1 MFLCLCTATILCL
14 WVNSGGA
21 VVVSNET
28 LVFCEPV
35 SYPYSLQ
42 VLRSFSQRVNLRTKR
57 AVTTDAWSFAYQ
69 ISTNS
74 LNVNGWYVNFTSPL
88 GWSYPNGKP
97 FGIVLG
103 SDAMMRASQSSFTY
117 DVISYVGQRPNLN
130 CEVNDLVNGGL
141 DVWYSTVRVDN
152 CGNYPCYGGG
162 KPGCSIGRP
171 YMAQGVC
178 TRVLPTTQS
187 PGIQYEIYSGQDY
200 AVYQITPYTQY
211 TLTMPSGTPGY
222 CQQTPLYVECGSWTP
237 YRVHAYGCDKAT
249 QGCKY
254 TISSDWVVAFKSKVT
269 AVTLPPDLRV
279 PVVQKVTKRL
289 GVTSPDYFW
298 LIKQA
303 YQYLSQAATSP
314 NYALFSALSNSLYQ
328 QSLVLTDLCYGPPFF
343 VAQECYNNA
352 LYLPDA
358 VFTTLFSILFNWD
371 YQVNYPVKNVLQ
383 TNETFLQLP
392 TSGYLGQTVSQ
403 GRMLNLFKDAIVF
416 LDFYDTK
423 FYRTNDGP
431 GGDVFAVVVKQVP
444 VIAYSAFRIEQQTGD
459 YLAVK
464 CKDVTMATLA
474 PHPSRVVLLARHMSM
489 WSIAAANSTTIYC
502 PIYTLTQFGS
512 LDISTSWYFHTLAQ
526 PSGPIHQVSMPL
538 LSTAAAGVYMYP
550 MVEHWVTLLTQ
561 TQNVYQPSMFNMGVN
576 KSVTLTTQLQAYAQV
591 YTAWF
596 LSIIYTRLPESR
608 RLTLGA
614 RLTPFVQALL
624 SFKQA
629 DIDATDV
636 DTVARYNVLS
646 LMWGRKYAVV
656 SYNQLPEWSY
666 PLFKG
671 GVGESMWFR
680 KEISCSGQSPSTPS
694 HFPFIAGYL
703 DFLDYK
709 YIPKYKGVACPTT
722 MVSPTLLQVYETPQL
737 FVIIVQCVSTT
748 YSWYPGLQTPHTI
761 YRSYKLGTICIL
773 VPYSTPTSVYS
784 SFGFFFQS
792 ALTIPT
798 VQTID
803 DILPGCVGFIQD
815 SVFTPCHPSGCP
827 VRNSYDNYIICPGSN
842 ASNYTLRNYHRTTI
856 PVTNVPIDEV
866 PLQLEIPTVSLTSYE
881 LKQSQSVLLQDIEGG
896 IVVDHNTGSI
906 WYPDGQ
912 AYDVSFYVSVII
924 RYAPPKLE
932 LPSTLANFTSCLDYI
947 CFGNQQC
954 RGEAQTFCTSM
965 DYFEQVFNKSLTSLI
980 IALQDLHYVLKLVL
994 PETTLELT
1002 EDTRRR
1008 RRAVDE
1014 FSDTIS
1020 LLSESFERFMSP
1032 ASQAYMAN
1040 MMWWDEAFDGIS
1052 LPQRTGSIL
1061 SRTPSL
1067 SSTSSWRSYSSRTP
1081 LISNVKTP
1089 KTTFNVKLSMPKLP
1103 KASTLSTIGSV
1114 LSSGLSIA
1122 SLGLSIF
1129 SIIEDRRVTELTQQQ
1144 IMALENQITILTD
1157 YTEKNF
1163 KEIQSSLN
1171 TLGQQVQDFS
1181 QQVTLSLQQLSNGLE
1196 QITQQLDKSI
1206 YYVMAVQ
1213 QYATYMSSLVNQL
1226 NELSQAVYKT
1236 QDMYITCIHSL
1247 QSGVLSPNCI
1257 TPSQMFHLYQVAK
1270 NLSGECQPIFSEREI
1285 SRFYSLP
1292 LVTDAM
1298 VHNDT
1303 YWFSWSIPI
1312 TCSNILGS
1320 VYKVQP
1326 GYIVNPHHPTSL
1338 QYDVPTHVVTSNA
1351 GALKFD
1357 EHYCDRYNQ
1366 VYLCTK
1372 SAFDLA
1378 ESSYLTMLYSN
1389 QTDNSSLTFHPEP
1402 RPVPCVY
1409 LSASALYC
1417 YYSDECHQC
1426 VIAVGNCTNRTV
1438 TYENYTYSIMDPQ
1451 CRGFDQIT
1459 ISSPIA
1465 IGADFTALPSRPPL
1479 PLHLSYVNVTFNVTL
1494 PNGVNWTDLVLDYS
1508 FKDKVYEISKN
1519 ITQLHEQILQVSNWA
1534 SGWFQRLRDFLY
1546 GLIPAWITWL
1556 TLGFSLFSILIS
1568 GVNIILFFEMNG
1580 KVKKS

>member
-1 MFLCLCTATILCL
+1 M
-14 WVNSGGA
+14 
-21 VVVSNET
+21 SNET
-28 LVFCEPV
+28 LVFSEPV
-35 SYPYSLQ
+35 IYSFSLQ
-42 VLRSFSQRVNLRTKR
+42 VLRSFSQRVSSRAKR
-57 AVTTDAWSFAYQ
+57 AVITDAWSFAYQ

-74 LNVNGWYVNFTSPL
+74 LNVNGWYVKFTAPL
-88 GWSYPNGKP
+88 GWNFPNGQV
-97 FGIVLG
+97 FGNVLN

-117 DVISYVGQRPNLN
+117 DVISYVGQRPNLD
-130 CEVNDLVNGGL
+130 CQINDPANGGL
-141 DVWYSTVRVDN
+141 KNWYSTVRVDN
-152 CGNYPCYGGG
+152 CGNYPCHVGG
-162 KPGCSIGRP
+162 KPGCSIGQP
-171 YMAQGVC
+171 YMANGVC
-178 TRVLPTTQS
+178 TRVLSTTQS
-187 PGIQYEIYSGQDY
+187 PGTQYEIYSGQDY

-211 TLTMPSGTPGY
+211 TITMPSGTQGY

-237 YRVHAYGCDKAT
+237 YRVHTYGCDKVT
-249 QGCKY
+249 QNCKY
-254 TISSDWVVAFKSKVT
+254 TVSSDWVVAFKSKTT
-269 AVTLPPDLRV
+269 AVTLPSELKV
-279 PVVQKVTKRL
+279 PVAQKVTKRL

-303 YQYLSQAATSP
+303 YQYLSQAIISP

-328 QSLVLTDLCYGPPFF
+328 QSLVLTDLCYSSPFF

-358 VFTTLFSILFNWD
+358 VFTTLFSTLFGWD
-371 YQVNYPVKNVLQ
+371 YQVNYPVNNVLQ
-383 TNETFLQLP
+383 ANETFLQLP
-392 TSGYLGQTVSQ
+392 ATGYLGQTVSQ
-403 GRMLNLFKDAIVF
+403 GRMLNLFKDALVF

-431 GGDVFAVVVKQVP
+431 GPDIFPFFLPQLP
-444 VIAYSAFRIEQQTGD
+444 VIPYSSFRIEQQTGD
-459 YLAVK
+459 YLAIK
-464 CKDVTMATLA
+464 CNGVIQATLA
-474 PHPSRVVLLARHMSM
+474 PHPSRVILLARHMSM

-502 PIYTLTQFGS
+502 PIYTLTQFGA
-512 LDISTSWYFHTLAQ
+512 LDISTSWYPHTLAQ
-526 PSGPIHQVSMPL
+526 PSGPIQQVSMPL
-538 LSTAAAGVYMYP
+538 LSTAAAGIYMHP
-550 MVEHWVTLLTQ
+550 MVEHWLTLLTQ
-561 TQNVYQPSMFNMGVN
+561 TQDVYQPSMFNMGVN
-576 KSVTLTTQLQAYAQV
+576 KSVILTTQLQANAQV
-591 YTAWF
+591 YTAWS
-596 LSIIYTRLPESR
+596 LSILYTRLPESR
-608 RLTLGA
+608 RVMLGA
-614 RLTPFVQALL
+614 QLTPFIQALL

-636 DTVARYNVLS
+636 DTVARYNALS
-646 LMWGRKYAVV
+646 LMWGRSYAVV
-656 SYNQLPEWSY
+656 NYNQPVEWSY
-666 PLFKG
+666 PLFRG
-671 GVGESMWFR
+671 AIGESMWFR
-680 KEISCSGQSPSTPS
+680 KTITCASTTA
-694 HFPFIAGYL
+694 HYIGINGYL
-703 DFLDYK
+703 PFVDYK
-709 YIPKYKGVACPTT
+709 YIPKYNSGSCPTSQG
-722 MVSPTLLQVYETPQL
+722 SPTLLQIYEISGL
-737 FVIIVQCVSTT
+737 FVMLVQCVNSGYGYYPVLQSPGT
-748 YSWYPGLQTPHTI
+748 Y

-773 VPYSTPTSVYS
+773 MPYSTVTGYPYNPGSPS
-784 SFGFFFQS
+784 SQ
-792 ALTIPT
+792 ALEIP
-798 VQTID
+798 VEQTTLD
-803 DILPGCVGFIQD
+803 VLPGCVGFLPD
-815 SVFTPCHPSGCP
+815 NVFIPCHPSGCP
-827 VRNSYDNYIICPGSN
+827 VRNSYDNYIICSTDN
-842 ASNYTLRNYHRTTI
+842 NSNYTLRNYHITAPPAR
-856 PVTNVPIDEV
+856 NVPIEEL
-866 PLQLEIPTVSLTSYE
+866 PLQLDIPTVTLQSYE
-881 LKQSQSVLLQDIEGG
+881 IKQKESVLLQDIEGG
-896 IVVDHNTGSI
+896 LIVDHNTGSI

-954 RGEAQTFCTSM
+954 RSEAQTFCTSM
-965 DYFEQVFNKSLTSLI
+965 DYFEQVFNKSLTSLTT
-980 IALQDLHYVLKLVL
+980 ALQDLHYVLKLVL

-1002 EDTRRR
+1002 ETTRRK
-1008 RRAVDE
+1008 RRAADE

-1061 SRTPSL
+1061 SRSQSL
-1067 SSTSSWRSYSSRTP
+1067 SSVSSWNSYTSRTP

-1089 KTTFNVKLSMPKLP
+1089 KNTFNVKLSMPKLP

-1122 SLGLSIF
+1122 SLGLSIV

-1181 QQVTLSLQQLSNGLE
+1181 QQVTMSLQQLSNGLQ

-1206 YYVMAVQ
+1206 YYVTATQ
-1213 QYATYMSSLVNQL
+1213 QYATYMSSLITQL

-1257 TPSQMFHLYQVAK
+1257 TPSQMFQLYQVAW

-1326 GYIVNPHHPTSL
+1326 GYIVNPYHFTSL
-1338 QYDVPTHVVTSNA
+1338 QYDIPTHVVTSNA
-1351 GALKFD
+1351 GALQFD

-1378 ESSYLTMLYSN
+1378 ESNYLTMLYSN
-1389 QTDNSSLTFHPEP
+1389 QTANSSLTFHSVP
-1402 RPVPCVY
+1402 RPDPCEN

-1426 VIAVGNCTNRTV
+1426 VIAVGNCTNRTI
-1438 TYENYTYSIMDPQ
+1438 TYENYTYPIMDPQ
-1451 CRGFDQIT
+1451 CRGKDQIT
-1459 ISSPIA
+1459 ISSPID
-1465 IGADFTALPSRPPL
+1465 IGADFTVLPSRPPL
-1479 PLHLSYVNVTFNVTL
+1479 PLHLSYVNVTFPVTL

-1508 FKDKVYEISKN
+1508 FKDKIYEISKN

-1556 TLGFSLFSILIS
+1556 TLGFSIFSIVIS

-1580 KVKKS
+1580 KVKRSLVTIFS